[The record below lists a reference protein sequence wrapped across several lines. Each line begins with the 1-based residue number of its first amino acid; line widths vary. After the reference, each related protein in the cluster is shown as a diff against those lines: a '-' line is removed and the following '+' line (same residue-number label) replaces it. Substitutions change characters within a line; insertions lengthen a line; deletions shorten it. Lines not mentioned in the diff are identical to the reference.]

1 MDQDPTQPF
10 EPVAPV
16 NPPEAPGPAAAPPA
30 PPAPPA
36 APLGAT
42 APHGAQAAYETPR
55 PYEPARSYG
64 QPMDPPPAMARVSP
78 TPAGIDVPVAA
89 VGGRRGRRNPVRY
102 VVALL
107 VVALVVAGGLGA
119 TLLLTGSSGGPS
131 GLAGYAPT
139 DTQMYAEARFDLPGG
154 QHAEVAKALAA
165 FPGFADQAALN
176 TKLGELYDR
185 ILRAATKDKH
195 DYQTQIAPWFGGQL
209 AIASRGVAAGGGSA
223 TPDPTAS
230 LPACTG
236 GGTATPAPSASTS
249 IGMGLPSMAAAG
261 RALLLA
267 SVTDPAKAGAWVTS
281 ILDETS
287 AQTDDRTCDGV
298 TVHVARVTSRIPLPE
313 YGWAVL
319 GDKVLVAGDL
329 DSVRLA
335 IATKGTTGLSA
346 DATFQ
351 KASAALTG
359 DHVGFFYE
367 AARAIMQQAAGA
379 GGDTPDAK
387 ALTAFSGLL
396 QGFVPEWIVGDLK
409 AANGNVVID
418 TAQPK
423 NSLQAATN
431 RASDLAA
438 LAPAKTVALLDAH
451 DLGKTLAALH
461 DTASAD
467 PQLQSYVKQLD
478 SALSLAGGVSGTVGW
493 IGDAGLAITRDGAK
507 VSGGLLVRPD
517 DAAAATR
524 LFGQVRGL
532 IDLAGPNSGLKAT
545 DQDYKGVKLTSID
558 LSAMVPALESSM
570 GNSGV
575 TVPPDLQLVY
585 AVTDKVVV
593 LTLDPSFAKAV
604 VDASQGG
611 DSLAKDGRF
620 SALVGQAGASNAG
633 MAWMDVTAVREL
645 AEGSLPSAQRAKYE
659 ADVRPYLL
667 PLDAVVSTSVVDG
680 DLIRGTMVVSLNH

>member
-10 EPVAPV
+10 DPVAPA
-16 NPPEAPGPAAAPPA
+16 NPPAALEPAAAPPA
-30 PPAPPA
+30 PPSPPA
-36 APLGAT
+36 APFGAST
-42 APHGAQAAYETPR
+42 RYGAPS
-55 PYEPARSYG
+55 PYEPPRPSGPSGSYG
-64 QPMDPPPAMARVSP
+64 PPVDPPPTMARVSSA
-78 TPAGIDVPVAA
+78 TAGADVPVAA
-89 VGGRRGRRNPVRY
+89 VGGRRGRRSPVRY

-107 VVALVVAGGLGA
+107 VVALVVAAGLGA

-131 GLAGYAPT
+131 ALAGYAPA
-139 DTQMYAEARFDLPGG
+139 DTQMYAEARFDLPGS

-185 ILRAATKDKH
+185 IVRAATKDKH
-195 DYQTQIAPWFGGQL
+195 DYQTQIAPWFGGQI
-209 AIASRGVAAGGGSA
+209 AIASRGVAATGASA
-223 TPDPTAS
+223 TPGAIAS

-236 GGTATPAPSASTS
+236 GDAATPAPSTGPGT
-249 IGMGLPSMAAAG
+249 GMGLPSVAASS

-267 SVTDPAKAGAWVTS
+267 SVTDAAKAGAWVTA
-281 ILDETS
+281 ILDEAS
-287 AQTDDRTCDGV
+287 AKTDDRTCDGV
-298 TVHVARVTSRIPLPE
+298 TVHVARVTSPVPMPD

-319 GDKVLVAGDL
+319 GDKILVAGDL

-367 AARAIMQQAAGA
+367 AARSIMQQAGGA

-387 ALTAFSGLL
+387 ALTEFSGLL
-396 QGFVPEWIVGDLK
+396 QDFVPEWMVGDLK
-409 AANGNVVID
+409 AANGDFVID

-423 NSLQAATN
+423 GSLQAATN

-438 LAPAKTVALLDAH
+438 LAPAKTVALVDSH

-461 DTASAD
+461 DKASAD
-467 PQLQSYVKQLD
+467 PQLQAYVKQLD

-493 IGDAGLAITRDGAK
+493 IGDAGIAVTRDGAK

-524 LFGQVRGL
+524 LFGQLRGL
-532 IDLAGPNSGLKAT
+532 IDLAGPNSGLKAS

-570 GNSGV
+570 GTSGV

-604 VDASQGG
+604 IDASQGG
-611 DSLAKDGRF
+611 DSLAKDARF
-620 SALVGQAGASNAG
+620 SALVGQAGTSNVG
-633 MAWMDVTAVREL
+633 MAWIDVTAVREL
-645 AEGSLPSAQRAKYE
+645 AEGSLPSAERTRYE

-667 PLDAVVSTSVVDG
+667 PLDAVVSASVVDG